1 LLYDFS
7 AKKQRQS
14 QEWLATHTPDFI
26 KKDEWPPNS
35 PDLNPLDFCVWGLML
50 EKYTKHKPKPTTR
63 EELKV
68 VLQNIWDSLEQG
80 KIDKAVL
87 AFRKR
92 LRACVQAE
100 GGHFEHALN

>member
-1 LLYDFS
+1 MTGIDNVTYWVTDG
-7 AKKQRQS
+7 
-14 QEWLATHTPDFI
+14 EI
-26 KKDEWPPNS
+26 N
-35 PDLNPLDFCVWGLML
+35 N
-50 EKYTKHKPKPTTR
+50 KPKPTTR

>member
-1 LLYDFS
+1 MATKFTRPQSARLLCVGIS
-7 AKKQRQS
+7 AWEVHEAQAQ
-14 QEWLATHTPDFI
+14 TH
-26 KKDEWPPNS
+26 
-35 PDLNPLDFCVWGLML
+35 
-50 EKYTKHKPKPTTR
+50 HQ

-68 VLQNIWDSLEQG
+68 MLQNTWDSLEQD

>member
-1 LLYDFS
+1 
-7 AKKQRQS
+7 
-14 QEWLATHTPDFI
+14 
-26 KKDEWPPNS
+26 
-35 PDLNPLDFCVWGLML
+35 ML
-50 EKYTKHKPKPTTR
+50 EKYKKHKPKPTTR

-80 KIDKAVL
+80 KIDEAVL

-92 LRACVQAE
+92 LQACVQAE